1 MGVLSHLAGHGTE
14 LVDHQYATRSRCQE
28 KAVSKRD
35 RDDSEAALTTTQAG
49 TLTRPLTGI
58 KVLAFELQVAGPYC
72 SMMLADQGADVIK
85 VERPDGGDTARGG
98 APIVT
103 NDAGDKQS
111 GYFVRF
117 NRNKRSVTLDLKT
130 EEGRELFRRLA
141 SEADVLV
148 ENYRPGL
155 LQEMGLGYDVLSKD
169 SPRLIY
175 TAISGFGSLPQYQGK
190 YSKRPA
196 YDIVAQAMGGLM
208 NSCGEAGGPP
218 TWLGV
223 ALGDV
228 VSGMN
233 AAHAIALALFQRERT
248 GLGSYIDI
256 SMYDSMV
263 ALAERSMT
271 AYSLTGHVLQR
282 GVEPYM
288 APWGP
293 FETSDGWVALVV
305 ATDRDWAKF
314 CDAMERPDLVGTE
327 ATTTGPARAVNM
339 SKELGA
345 IVSEWFKKHTTEQV
359 SDLLLSRGLPVGPV
373 QDAQQVFECDHL
385 QSRELFIDV
394 PDPVIGTTRLV
405 GPVAKTSAGLPPRT
419 EPAPRLGEHTDE
431 VLAEIGLTPE
441 QIAGLRSL
449 NAV

>member
-1 MGVLSHLAGHGTE
+1 M
-14 LVDHQYATRSRCQE
+14 
-28 KAVSKRD
+28 
-35 RDDSEAALTTTQAG
+35 TQPQ
-49 TLTRPLTGI
+49 RPFEGI
-58 KVLAFELQVAGPYC
+58 KVVSFELQVAGPYC
-72 SMMLADQGADVIK
+72 TMMLADQGADVIK
-85 VERPDGGDTARGG
+85 VERPGSGDTARGG

-117 NRNKRSVTLDLKT
+117 NRNKRSITVDLKS
-130 EEGRELFRRLA
+130 EEGRDVFRRLA
-141 SEADVLV
+141 AEADVLV

-155 LQEMGLGYDVLSKD
+155 LADMGLGYEQLSAEN
-169 SPRLIY
+169 PRLIY
-175 TAISGFGSLPQYQGK
+175 AAISGFGSLPEYAGP

-208 NSCGEAGGPP
+208 NTCGAAGGPP

-233 AAHAIALALFQRERT
+233 AANAIAVALFQRERT
-248 GLGSYIDI
+248 GKGAFLDI

-263 ALAERSMT
+263 GLAERSLT

-293 FETSDGWVALVV
+293 FETADGWVALIV

-314 CDAMERPDLVGTE
+314 CEAMERPDLVGTE
-327 ATTTGPARAVNM
+327 ETASGPARAANM
-339 SKELGA
+339 AGALGDTVRAWLRSRTSGEVTEELLA
-345 IVSEWFKKHTTEQV
+345 
-359 SDLLLSRGLPVGPV
+359 RGLPVGPV

-385 QSRELFIDV
+385 KARELFIDV
-394 PDPVIGTTRLV
+394 PDPVIGTARLV
-405 GPVAKTSAGLPPRT
+405 GPVVKTSDGLPPRT
-419 EPAPRLGEHTDE
+419 EPAPGLGQHTDE
-431 VLAEIGLTPE
+431 ILVELGLSSE
-441 QIAGLRSL
+441 QITELHTK